1 MTNAAHCEN
10 ILSESIYLRLLR
22 LVSPKNLCYIH
33 DVILYSLIKFIQTG
47 KNMSRTYDDR
57 EEKL

>member
-1 MTNAAHCEN
+1 
-10 ILSESIYLRLLR
+10 
-22 LVSPKNLCYIH
+22 
-33 DVILYSLIKFIQTG
+33 LYSLIKFIQTG